1 MNDTLFEA
9 VVTLKYGTV
18 SAVDEATGKVR
29 VRLPDNDNMRTK
41 WLPVLTRKSKDD
53 KDYWMPDL
61 WEQVAVLLDARGE
74 DGIVLGS
81 VFSDEDGVPVISR
94 EKWRKQFKDGASFE
108 YDRVEHRLTVTGG
121 IQHVVIEVGADVFV
135 KAGTKVTVDAPDS
148 EFTGNVTVNGQL
160 TYKGGMTGS
169 GGSGAAASIQGSVK
183 VSGGD
188 ITADD
193 ISMKSHGHEC
203 PHGGQTGSAL

>member
-1 MNDTLFEA
+1 MNETLSEA

-41 WLPVLTRKSKDD
+41 WLQVLTRKSKDD

-61 WEQVAVLLDARGE
+61 GEQVATLLDARGE
-74 DGIVLGS
+74 DGIVLGA
-81 VFSDEDGVPVISR
+81 VFSDADGVPVISR
-94 EKWRKQFKDGASFE
+94 DKWHKQFKDGASFE
-108 YDRVEHRLTVTGG
+108 YDRSEHRLTVTGG
-121 IQHVVIEVGADVFV
+121 IQHVVVEVVADVMV
-135 KAGTKVTVDAPDS
+135 KAGTKVTVDAPDA
-148 EFTGNVTVNGQL
+148 EFTGNVTVNGKL

-169 GGSGAAASIQGSVK
+169 CGTGVAASIQGGVK

-188 ITADD
+188 VTADG
-193 ISMKSHGHEC
+193 ISVKGHGHEC
-203 PHGGQTGSAL
+203 PHGGQTGPAL